1 MQLILNLVS
10 KYSDKL
16 VMLDEGKIFATGGHE
31 ILAPENVVSIYKVR
45 VSIKDHCGMRLVV
58 PEKP

>member
-1 MQLILNLVS
+1 
-10 KYSDKL
+10 
-16 VMLDEGKIFATGGHE
+16 MLDEGKIFATGGHE

-45 VSIKDHCGMRLVV
+45 VSIKDHCGIRLVV